1 MDAAAFAGRALA
13 SLLHDKLSAAA
24 VACTRLSI
32 SASTGNGENLSRTW
46 RCAEP
51 LTPEGTADR
60 VRWQLDGWLTGRSE
74 TRPTAGIAVLRLEP
88 VEVVSAGALQLGLWG
103 GVGDEE
109 ERARRALVRVQ
120 GLLGGE
126 SVQVGVLS
134 GGRGPSERITLLPLG
149 DERVAAHDPT
159 APWPGRL
166 PQPSPGSI
174 FVDNPKVW
182 LEDVAGNAVY
192 VTERG
197 VFSSQPGRLKWG
209 SKEWAVQGWAGPW
222 PVDERWWDA
231 ASARTA
237 ARAQVLLEESR
248 ALLMICEG
256 GGWSVEGVYE

>member
-1 MDAAAFAGRALA
+1 MPALC
-13 SLLHDKLSAAA
+13 S
-24 VACTRLSI
+24 
-32 SASTGNGENLSRTW
+32 W
-46 RCAEP
+46 
-51 LTPEGTADR
+51 
-60 VRWQLDGWLTGRSE
+60 
-74 TRPTAGIAVLRLEP
+74 
-88 VEVVSAGALQLGLWG
+88 GLWG

-159 APWPGRL
+159 APPWPGRL

-209 SKEWAVQGWAGPW
+209 EQGMGSAGMG
-222 PVDERWWDA
+222 
-231 ASARTA
+231 
-237 ARAQVLLEESR
+237 R
-248 ALLMICEG
+248 ALAG
-256 GGWSVEGVYE
+256 GRAMVGRSLGAHGRAGSGAVGGIAGVADDL